1 MNGVKRKAS
10 AYILTVIL
18 FITVFSSCFITK
30 ANGFYNYTY
39 NYDKEISEAPPAV
52 EVTGTINNGFN
63 SPQDLMVDTIG
74 NVYVADTLNNRI
86 VIMDSFGKVKNI
98 IDSFVMNG
106 ETQSFSSPKGVFV
119 RENGDIYI
127 CDTDNARIVHL
138 NSQFEFVRNITL
150 VKGESLPKDF
160 IFAPTKVALDV
171 SGRIFVVSEGF
182 NNGLLEFTVDGEY
195 IRYMGAS
202 SVSLTAAQLFW
213 RVFSTKEQREKTASN
228 VSTEYNNVEIDEQG
242 FLMVTSTAY
251 TYWEYKSGKAQPLRK
266 LNAKGSDVLSRIG
279 NPSGDL
285 KYPDAETDR
294 ASYKGASAFVDVC
307 TLPFGNYGVLDQNR
321 GRVFVYNSDGEML
334 YEFGGPGNIKGGMS
348 TAVAVDYHD
357 GIFYSLDAAKNQVN
371 IYTLNAY
378 GSLFNDVAK
387 ACSELDFETE
397 EKLWNKIINEN
408 VNCELAMRGL
418 GMAAYRKQDMKLAM
432 EYFELAKDRDNYSK
446 AFVFERRRWIENNAV
461 WLILIVAAIVVF
473 VSIILKKW
481 KKIVKRKG
489 EEHYFSKIQF
499 SNYLIFHPIRGYWEL
514 KREQR
519 GSVSAAVT
527 FIAATVGVKI
537 LSSVATGFLFN
548 YTDADEYNFLSDVF
562 LILAVVL
569 LWTVIQWCV
578 TVLMNGEGSYKD
590 IFISTGYSLV
600 PYIWISILAI
610 GFSRVLSFDEAE
622 FYTVV
627 TMLALAVTAFLLFVS
642 IMSTHDYSVKK
653 TFLVVLIII
662 IVILLVVFI
671 VLLIVTLTGEMV
683 VFIKDLYNEIT
694 LRA

>member
-1 MNGVKRKAS
+1 MDGVKRKAS
-10 AYILTVIL
+10 ACILTVIL
-18 FITVFSSCFITK
+18 LIVVFSSCFIIK
-30 ANGFYNYTY
+30 ADGFYNYTY
-39 NYDKEISEAPPAV
+39 NSDKKISESPPAV

-63 SPQDLMVDTIG
+63 SPQDLMVDTMG

-86 VIMDSFGKVKNI
+86 VVMDSLGNIKNI
-98 IDSFVMNG
+98 VDSFVMNG
-106 ETQSFSSPKGVFV
+106 ETQVLASPKGVFV

-127 CDTDNARIVHL
+127 CDTENARIVHL
-138 NSQFEFVRNITL
+138 NSQLEFIRNITL
-150 VKGESLPKDF
+150 TDGESLPKDF

-202 SVSLTAAQLFW
+202 SVSLTASQMFW

-285 KYPDAETDR
+285 EYPDAETDR

-334 YEFGGPGNIKGGMS
+334 YEFGGPGNIRGGMS
-348 TAVAVDYHD
+348 TAVAIDYYD
-357 GIFYSLDAAKNQVN
+357 GVFYSLDAAKNQVN
-371 IYTLNAY
+371 IYTLNSY
-378 GSLFNDVAK
+378 GKLFNDVAK
-387 ACSELDFETE
+387 ACNELDFATE
-397 EKLWNKIINEN
+397 EKLWNKIIKEN
-408 VNCELAMRGL
+408 ANCELAMRGL

-432 EYFELAKDRDNYSK
+432 EYFEEAKDRENYSK
-446 AFVFERRRWIENNAV
+446 AYVFERRRWIENNAV
-461 WLILIVAAIVVF
+461 WLILIGVAVVALVTF
-473 VSIILKKW
+473 IFKQW
-481 KKIVKRKG
+481 KKLVSRKG
-489 EEHYFSKIQF
+489 NEHYFSKIQF
-499 SNYLIFHPIRGYWEL
+499 SSYLIFHPIRGYWEL
-514 KREQR
+514 KREKR
-519 GSVSAAVT
+519 GSISAAFT
-527 FIAATVGVKI
+527 FIAVAIGVKI
-537 LSSVATGFLFN
+537 LSSLTTGFLFN
-548 YTDADEYNFLSDVF
+548 YTVAEEYNFFSDV
-562 LILAVVL
+562 LLVLAAVL

-600 PYIWISILAI
+600 PYIWISIFAI
-610 GFSRVLSFDEAE
+610 VFSRVLSLDEAE
-622 FYTVV
+622 FYTVI
-627 TMLALAVTAFLLFVS
+627 TMLALLVTAFLLFVS

-662 IVILLVVFI
+662 IVILLVIFI
-671 VLLIVTLTGEMV
+671 VLLVVTLTGEMV

-694 LRA
+694 LRT